1 MRPWHFVAWAQIQME
16 DKDWRALADRSLC
29 GLALIIPRPKYTVV
43 NSGLRPYKNTVGQ
56 RHRTRPQILC
66 RPGPAYPI
74 VAQAPQLQPGRHD
87 FLRLYRPLLAA
98 D

>member
-43 NSGLRPYKNTVGQ
+43 NSGLRPYKNTCWPKTPNSTANSLPPWAGVSS
-56 RHRTRPQILC
+56 C
-66 RPGPAYPI
+66 CAS
-74 VAQAPQLQPGRHD
+74 
-87 FLRLYRPLLAA
+87 AA
-98 D
+98 ATARKT